1 MTMKDY
7 TGGCACG
14 AIRYEIAAEPVMAG
28 HCQCRDCQRDSG
40 TGHASH
46 MAFPRAA
53 ARVSGQPTLWDK
65 AAASGNIVSRAFCPS
80 CGSPVFSTN
89 AGMPE
94 LLFIR
99 AGSLDDPRRYAPG
112 MVVWAR
118 SGYSWDHTDPALPKF
133 ETMPQ
138 G

>member
-1 MTMKDY
+1 MNAHAY

-14 AIRYEIAAEPVMAG
+14 ALRYEIAAEPVMAG

-53 ARVSGQPTLWDK
+53 THLSGEATLWEK
-65 AAASGNIVSRAFCPS
+65 AVESGNIVSRAFCPT

-89 AGMPE
+89 NGMPE
-94 LLFIR
+94 FFF
-99 AGSLDDPRRYAPG
+99 DPSRYKPQ
-112 MVVWAR
+112 MVVWAK
-118 SGYSWDHTDPALPKF
+118 SGCAWDRTDPALPRF
-133 ETMPQ
+133 EKMPQ
-138 G
+138 M

>member
-1 MTMKDY
+1 MNLQAY

-53 ARVSGQPTLWDK
+53 AHLSGKANFWDH
-65 AAASGNIVSRAFCPS
+65 AAESGNVVSRAFCPT
-80 CGSPVFSTN
+80 CGAPVFSTN
-89 AGMPE
+89 NNMPG
-94 LLFIR
+94 
-99 AGSLDDPRRYAPG
+99 ASVHPRRES
-112 MVVWAR
+112 R
-118 SGYSWDHTDPALPKF
+118 
-133 ETMPQ
+133 
-138 G
+138 

>member
-1 MTMKDY
+1 METRAY

-14 AIRYEIAAEPVMAG
+14 AIRYEIGAEPVMAG

-53 ARVSGQPTLWDK
+53 ARLSGRATVWEK
-65 AAASGNIVSRAFCPS
+65 AADSGNVVGRAFCPT
-80 CGSPVFSTN
+80 CGAPVYSTN
-89 AGMPE
+89 GAMPE

-99 AGSLDDPRRYAPG
+99 AASLDDPGRYEPKL
-112 MVVWAR
+112 VVWAK
-118 SGYSWDHTDPALPKF
+118 SGYAWDHTDPALPKF
-133 ETMPQ
+133 ERMPQ
-138 G
+138 T